1 VEKAPDDPGL
11 QALFLGPVGL
21 VARRPGPEPVRFGL
35 YGNAGLSGDLLP
47 SLTPVPGRP
56 LHYTLDEVGLA
67 PFAEGTEDPTHA
79 YFRRSEPRVIFGTS
93 DSTVASPAR
102 EDGTTLLDE
111 IWAGAPFSGK
121 GALVARVRA
130 TVDAW
135 VLAGLLGR
143 ADGDKVVSTARRAEY
158 AR

>member
-1 VEKAPDDPGL
+1 MEKAPDDPGL

-93 DSTVASPAR
+93 DSTVANPAR

-111 IWAGAPFSGK
+111 IWAGAPFSNK
-121 GALVARVRA
+121 AALVTRVQS

-135 VLAGLLGR
+135 VSAGRLTQANGQQ
-143 ADGDKVVSTARRAEY
+143 VVTTAQNATY
-158 AR
+158 VP